1 MRGGILAIGV
11 LATCAAVASA
21 ELSETVRSFMAG
33 PAGFIATRD
42 ERKSFEKLRT
52 DAEAERFVD
61 LFWAKRNPN
70 LGSLVNQFKV
80 DFDLRVAAA
89 DRQFGTDR
97 LKGSMSD
104 RGRALLV
111 LGRPFGV
118 SSHISDNTVPFA
130 GKNVSDQHGGI
141 EVWTYRRNQLPE
153 SVKTEEVYFIFVAS
167 SVGAKDF
174 PLDREERR
182 NALAMKLLADAPEQL
197 LRHPDLKDV
206 PRAGLVAGSKTATAA
221 ELEVLDSQPRPWP
234 EGARIRAAQGVQSA
248 SLLPL
253 WIHVHLPEAVPE
265 AMRVVGRALSSD
277 GIDAGSFVAPA
288 TALAVTGG
296 RAYELSL
303 PLGQGTWRVDL
314 ALLGTT
320 APVAV
325 TTVEAQLEPVPDQ
338 EGWLSPAY
346 WGVDVRKESGASVGD
361 PFNVGGWHV
370 LPQPADRYGRQ
381 DTLSFFCIAVRPGM
395 PATQKPAVETTM
407 AVYRDGKKLGETEL
421 GTFELSQVKGDVWMF
436 GSSVALEALP
446 VAGEYRIDV
455 TVRDT
460 TSGVRRTTSIPVTL
474 AEH

>member
-1 MRGGILAIGV
+1 MRGSILAIGV
-11 LATCAAVASA
+11 LAACAAVASA
-21 ELSETVRSFMAG
+21 ELSQTYRSFLEG
-33 PAGFIATRD
+33 PAGFIATKD
-42 ERKSFEKLRT
+42 EKKSFEKLGS
-52 DAEAERFVD
+52 DAEAERFVA

-97 LKGSMSD
+97 VKGSMTD
-104 RGRALLV
+104 RGRTLIV

-118 SSHISDNTVPFA
+118 SSHISDNTVPFS
-130 GKNVSDQHGGI
+130 GKNVADQHGGI
-141 EVWTYRRNQLPE
+141 EVWTYRRNQIPE
-153 SVKTEEVYFIFVAS
+153 SVKSEEVYFIFVES

-182 NALAMKLLADAPEQL
+182 NALALKLLADSPERL
-197 LRHPDLKDV
+197 LRNPDLKEV
-206 PRAGLVAGSKTATAA
+206 PRVGLIAGSKTATVA
-221 ELEVLDSQPRPWP
+221 ELAMLDAQPRPWP
-234 EGARIRAAQGVQSA
+234 EGARIRAAQGAQSA
-248 SLLPL
+248 SLFPL
-253 WIHVHLPEAVPE
+253 WIHVHLPEAVPQ
-265 AMRVVGRALSSD
+265 ATRVVGRALSSD
-277 GIDAGSFVAPA
+277 GKDAGSFAAPA

-303 PLGQGTWRVDL
+303 PLGPGTWKVDL
-314 ALLGTT
+314 ALLGPT

-325 TTVEAQLEPVPDQ
+325 TTVDAQLEPVPDQ
-338 EGWLSPAY
+338 GGWLSPTY
-346 WGVDVRKESGASVGD
+346 WGVDVRKETGAAVGD
-361 PFNVGGWHV
+361 PFNIGGWHV

-407 AVYRDGKKLGETEL
+407 AVYRDGKKLGETDL
-421 GTFELSQVKGDVWMF
+421 GAFELSQVKGDVWMF

-446 VAGEYRIDV
+446 VAGEYRLDV

-460 TSGVRRTTSIPVTL
+460 TSSVRRTTSIPVTL
-474 AEH
+474 TAP